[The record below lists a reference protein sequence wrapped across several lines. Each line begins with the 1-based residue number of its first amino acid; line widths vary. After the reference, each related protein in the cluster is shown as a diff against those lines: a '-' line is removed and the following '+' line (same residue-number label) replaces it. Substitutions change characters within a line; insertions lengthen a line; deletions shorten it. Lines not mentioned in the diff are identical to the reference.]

1 MGTRIAALMFLSAFV
16 VGCVPFPHMER
27 RASEINGT
35 VVEAGTLLDGVRVK
49 RVLSPYQVLPG
60 PVDTSRELCERPGEE
75 VITNAAGCFHF
86 DQQRMFYPVIVLYGD
101 PWASVTIC
109 ADTGGGLMEAW
120 HQTFLGQ
127 APPEK
132 MRLVC
137 RAETVNHAVKCQGP

>member
-1 MGTRIAALMFLSAFV
+1 MSTRTGTVLLVSVLA

-35 VVEAGTLLDGVRVK
+35 IADDGTLLERVRVK
-49 RVLSPYQVLPG
+49 RVLSPYQILPG
-60 PVDTSRELCERPGEE
+60 PMDTSRPLCERYGEE
-75 VITNAAGCFHF
+75 VITDAAGRFHF
-86 DQQRMFYPVIVLYGD
+86 DQQSMFYPVIVLYGD
-101 PWASVTIC
+101 PWTSVTIC

-132 MRLVC
+132 LGLVC
-137 RAETVNHAVKCQGP
+137 QADSVNHAVKCHGP